1 MNVVLLSL
9 WIEGIFH
16 VMVVLL
22 LLVSATLGV
31 FVIVVV
37 VSLGPSYRLLLCGV
51 EWLFLVEV
59 SILAAPIMHGV
70 VSVQTMLSLL
80 RAICGR
86 ILMVSINFMTLPTSA
101 TIFTV
106 IATFRCINF
115 SPMSLSQSSSVIM
128 VIIIVVNPT
137 LVVILGW
144 LMSLGCSPTTLMGRW
159 SSILIEHCCI
169 ASVIIMWVLH

>member
-1 MNVVLLSL
+1 
-9 WIEGIFH
+9 
-16 VMVVLL
+16 MVVLL

-86 ILMVSINFMTLPTSA
+86 ILMVSINFMTLATSA

-106 IATFRCINF
+106 IATFRCIYF
-115 SPMSLSQSSSVIM
+115 SPMSLSLSRVIM
-128 VIIIVVNPT
+128 VIIIVIILT
-137 LVVILGW
+137 LGVIVGW
-144 LMSLGCSPTTLMGRW
+144 LVALGCSSTTLMGRW
-159 SSILIEHCCI
+159 SSILFEHCCVT
-169 ASVIIMWVLH
+169 SVIMWVLY